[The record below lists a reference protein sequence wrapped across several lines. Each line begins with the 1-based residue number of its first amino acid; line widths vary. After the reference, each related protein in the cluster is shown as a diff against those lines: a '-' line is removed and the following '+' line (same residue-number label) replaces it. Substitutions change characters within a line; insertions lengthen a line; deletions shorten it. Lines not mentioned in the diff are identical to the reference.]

1 VSVNCRGEG
10 FRKSRMFGGGRKRSS
25 RKRRRRR
32 KLSGEEEEEEEEEER
47 VSVLDREEGTRKE
60 EGLLQGCQMMET
72 VEVKA
77 RLGRRWK
84 ARRGLELAAA
94 WS

>member
-1 VSVNCRGEG
+1 
-10 FRKSRMFGGGRKRSS
+10 MFGGGRKRSS
-25 RKRRRRR
+25 RKRKRRR
-32 KLSGEEEEEEEEEER
+32 KLSGEEEEEEEEEEER
-47 VSVLDREEGTRKE
+47 VSVLDREEGIRKE
-60 EGLLQGCQMMET
+60 EDLLQGCQMMET

>member
-1 VSVNCRGEG
+1 
-10 FRKSRMFGGGRKRSS
+10 MFGGGRKRSS
-25 RKRRRRR
+25 RKRKRRR
-32 KLSGEEEEEEEEEER
+32 KLSGEEEEEEEEER
-47 VSVLDREEGTRKE
+47 VSVLDREEAIRKE

>member
-1 VSVNCRGEG
+1 
-10 FRKSRMFGGGRKRSS
+10 MFGGGRKRSS

-32 KLSGEEEEEEEEEER
+32 KLSGEEEEEEEEEEER
-47 VSVLDREEGTRKE
+47 VSVLDRE

>member
-1 VSVNCRGEG
+1 LEEEE
-10 FRKSRMFGGGRKRSS
+10 KEAAEK
-25 RKRRRRR
+25 
-32 KLSGEEEEEEEEEER
+32 EEEEESCQEKKKKRKRKKKKKKEFRCWIER
-47 VSVLDREEGTRKE
+47 R
-60 EGLLQGCQMMET
+60 GLLQGCQMMET